1 MGNLNLPDELM
12 IWLMDQEG
20 EYIVLITTAV
30 L

>member
-1 MGNLNLPDELM
+1 MGNLNLSDELM
-12 IWLMDQEG
+12 IWFMDQEG